1 MSEILKS
8 NSEQNEFEDLQAT
21 LAQLSQKYTI
31 LMSNMENEKHKN
43 ATQTNL
49 LELRSEIIR
58 NMQDNDDYYKMRIIS
73 LLKDIEIEQKKSKN
87 VNLNSII
94 EYKQYILYNKL
105 MFLQFDKM
113 EAAHQEELNNMFFTL
128 TEAQNSNTQL
138 KAELHKIRIGK
149 QSKKKNIYDKKEY

>member
-1 MSEILKS
+1 MNEIIKS

-87 VNLNSII
+87 VN
-94 EYKQYILYNKL
+94 
-105 MFLQFDKM
+105 
-113 EAAHQEELNNMFFTL
+113 
-128 TEAQNSNTQL
+128 
-138 KAELHKIRIGK
+138 
-149 QSKKKNIYDKKEY
+149 